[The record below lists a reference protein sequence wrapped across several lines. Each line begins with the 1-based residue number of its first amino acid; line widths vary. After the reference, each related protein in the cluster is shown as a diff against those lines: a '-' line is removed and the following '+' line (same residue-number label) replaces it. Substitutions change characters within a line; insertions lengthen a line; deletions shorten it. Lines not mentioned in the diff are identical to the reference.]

1 MGGWA
6 ESRFSFWRPQA
17 LLRPW
22 DGRACPPARC
32 RRPLS
37 LGHQSVAQEEPLV
50 PGLSLAPGG
59 QPHFGVTQQPGA
71 HPGFGPVASP
81 TPSARE
87 SWGSCHCRTEVR
99 AKASRPWDL
108 STACQP
114 CTGSPNSEE
123 LKEQGG
129 QASGWPP
136 ALGTGPSHCLDK
148 LSRAQAA
155 DGRRGSGGRQ
165 LCQGGG
171 RTRAQEPIHW
181 QPRGPG
187 LPAIQLPHPQTTSG
201 GLPGAWQG
209 SDRPSGR
216 RPLSRLHS
224 RPQLTRG
231 KTHLRTGLL
240 RAGAAAAT
248 KHGQGCGATH
258 PPPLGPYRL
267 HGMQRLRQAAAERG
281 WRPRGAGGRAGWA
294 CPSGPCYA
302 PDPTTCPHSS
312 PAAPRAEGEV
322 QPRPCC

>member
-6 ESRFSFWRPQA
+6 ESRLSFRRPQA

-32 RRPLS
+32 RHPLS

-50 PGLSLAPGG
+50 PGLSPAPGG
-59 QPHFGVTQQPGA
+59 QPRFGVTQQPGA
-71 HPGFGPVASP
+71 HPGLGPVASP
-81 TPSARE
+81 TPPARE

-108 STACQP
+108 STACRP
-114 CTGSPNSEE
+114 RTGSPNSEE

-155 DGRRGSGGRQ
+155 DSGRGSGRRQ

-181 QPRGPG
+181 QPRCLS
-187 LPAIQLPHPQTTSG
+187 LPAAQLPHPQMTSG
-201 GLPGAWQG
+201 GLPGAWRG

-216 RPLSRLHS
+216 RPLSRPHS
-224 RPQLTRG
+224 RPQLTRSLAAPP
-231 KTHLRTGLL
+231 H
-240 RAGAAAAT
+240 GAAESWGSCSHQARP
-248 KHGQGCGATH
+248 GLRGGD
-258 PPPLGPYRL
+258 PPSPPGPDTFTR
-267 HGMQRLRQAAAERG
+267 RSA
-281 WRPRGAGGRAGWA
+281 
-294 CPSGPCYA
+294 
-302 PDPTTCPHSS
+302 
-312 PAAPRAEGEV
+312 
-322 QPRPCC
+322 